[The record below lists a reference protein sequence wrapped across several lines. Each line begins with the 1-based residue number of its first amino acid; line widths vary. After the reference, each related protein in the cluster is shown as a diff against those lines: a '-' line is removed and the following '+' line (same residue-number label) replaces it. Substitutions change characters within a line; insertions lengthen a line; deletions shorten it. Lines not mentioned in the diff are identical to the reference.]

1 MFQIENGNTKPAIV
15 SKIENEAM
23 RPCEKSPIKRPA
35 GCVAV
40 SKTEYKE
47 LKQAEKEGH
56 RPTVMWHGEI
66 YYVNY
71 VPSIWD

>member
-1 MFQIENGNTKPAIV
+1 MSIHEESQKPEIV
-15 SKIENEAM
+15 RKVENEAM
-23 RPCEKSPIKRPA
+23 RPCQKSPINRPS

-40 SKTEYKE
+40 SKTEYRA
-47 LKQAEKEGH
+47 LKQAEKDGY